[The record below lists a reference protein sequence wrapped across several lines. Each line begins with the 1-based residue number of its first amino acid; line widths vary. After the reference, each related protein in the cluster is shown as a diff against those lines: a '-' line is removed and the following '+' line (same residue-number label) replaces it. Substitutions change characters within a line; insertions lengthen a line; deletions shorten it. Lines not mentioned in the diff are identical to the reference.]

1 MNHQIR
7 IGLLGITLAGAFAST
22 SLLAQERFV
31 TIGTGGQTGV
41 YYTAGQSVC
50 RFLNRAESTQP
61 IKCNAPST
69 AGSVTNIVS
78 LQKGEYDFGF
88 IQSDHQHKA
97 LKGLAPFDK
106 DGAIDTLRAVFSLQT
121 EILTVVARED
131 SGIDDLDALKGKRV
145 NIGVPG
151 SGSRDTFEE
160 VMKAK
165 GWSSADFALA
175 AELKP
180 AEMASALGDNNLD
193 AITYVVGHPSG
204 AIQEALTNVKARI
217 IPVSG
222 PDIDRLLAGAE
233 YYTAAEI
240 PAGLYPGV
248 ASAVPSIGGKAVLA
262 TTSKTD
268 PEVVYQLVK
277 SVFDNLER
285 FKRLHPAF
293 ADLKAEDM
301 IRVGLTA
308 PLHEG
313 AERFYK
319 EKGWL

>member
-1 MNHQIR
+1 MNQSIR
-7 IGLLGITLAGAFAST
+7 IGLLGCALAG
-22 SLLAQERFV
+22 SLVATTAVAQERFA

-50 RFLNRAESTQP
+50 RLLNRAEVQP
-61 IKCNAPST
+61 AIKCNAPST

-78 LQKGEYDFGF
+78 LHNGEYELGF
-88 IQSDHQHKA
+88 
-97 LKGLAPFDK
+97 
-106 DGAIDTLRAVFSLQT
+106 
-121 EILTVVARED
+121 
-131 SGIDDLDALKGKRV
+131 
-145 NIGVPG
+145 IGVPG
-151 SGSRDTFEE
+151 SGSRETFDE

-165 GWSSADFALA
+165 GWSNADFALA
-175 AELKP
+175 GELKP

-204 AIQEALTNVKARI
+204 AIQEALTNVEARL

-222 PDIDRLLAGAE
+222 AEIEKLLQSAS

-248 ASAVPSIGGKAVLA
+248 DSAVPSIGGKAVLA
-262 TTSKTD
+262 ATTKTD
-268 PEVVYQLVK
+268 PEIVYQLVK
-277 SVFDNLER
+277 AVFDNLER

-293 ADLKAEDM
+293 ADLEAKDM